1 MNVYLKY
8 TVCGL
13 LAMYPLY
20 GCMQDNLE
28 SDTGMEISLSGGV
41 DGLVV
46 SKAPAEGIYPE
57 DDDILGISL
66 YRWDEGDA
74 SWPVADALSGQLGGF
89 VSTSSGARRQI
100 TFDSSQ
106 YYKDRTSRVGF
117 VGIYP
122 QLSSGQDGAGNWV
135 QSSDGSYLNDDNQLA
150 YKVDGRTDVMVSDFK
165 AGSQT
170 SGIEPLPFRHALCM
184 FNFYIYAVDDASKA
198 EWGNLK
204 EVKIVNLPE
213 TVRITLPDASSGKAP
228 VFEPGVYPSNPT
240 DDSSVLSLSDFSVDQ
255 NGLGTDSGYEL
266 QVGLPSDLKGR
277 YVGTVLGGKPNGGI
291 LGLMVEAVGASDL
304 NSVSI
309 ARDFQ
314 PGYTYNVVLRFSTSG
329 IVNADVTVEDWHY
342 GGDYYTNSGSSYYND
357 LSRYGTANCYVV
369 SSANMKYCFD
379 ATVKGNGVSEIE
391 NERLGVMIP
400 LLGENPVIDISKV
413 DTVEILRSDAV
424 MKQDGGTMKVITDM
438 DERKSAEIISLDSGV
453 LRDGKVLFTVHG
465 NDKDKTDYSLQYEGN
480 VKIGVK
486 DKDGNILWSW
496 HIWVTDTPINQ
507 NYLNGH
513 VAMDRN
519 LGAVISSVDEWYGQ
533 SWPDGKVY
541 AEYAW
546 GLYYQFGRKDPM
558 FIPSLYTEEG
568 GYVSSSMAADIT
580 EAHKKPMVFFYQEG
594 SDEWLA
600 GADTDHLWGYVSQR
614 DNYVKT
620 MYDPCPPGYR
630 VAGKEIWQTQND
642 EYRVDAGVDA
652 SKGTLLHIG
661 SYEQVFFPVSHSIY
675 KGVAALSDREGSDN
689 APYTYL
695 LSATPDDGTGN
706 AYHFRYNREDA
717 ASDPD
722 FPLIVPDANAGD
734 NYLTGKSVAYPVRCV
749 FESSGAIV
757 TDLSEAQT
765 ANSYIIQKTGFYK
778 FKANVRGNG
787 VTDLTVYTSSG
798 VATMPF
804 DDGMT
809 ANLAPARVDLLWW
822 QGDLTEGSPYLKYID
837 KLGNGSGLDSDAVSS
852 ECPVHIL
859 DGGSVDREGYV
870 TLYARVSD
878 AVGSGNVGLVAYDD
892 YNNILW
898 TWHFWL
904 IPEYGNVQVGD
915 YSLMDR
921 NLGATWAPDRSSD
934 INSSNVRSTYGFYYQ
949 WGRKDPFFPPT
960 SDSKTTSPWLYKDPR
975 SGWQI
980 RHRFGA
986 SDAAESLSG
995 PVLISESVK
1004 SPLSFVAVDQN
1015 DWQDSY
1021 TSNEGIR
1028 NNLWG
1033 YTGNAVAQGN
1043 AFAKTMYDP
1052 CPPGYKVMPHNVVQS
1067 AGLCSSEEY
1076 DDDNYI
1082 DFSGTQGQATTAGV
1096 MLSAE
1101 DRPEYSKSKNINNI
1115 IVGDQGLWLPFS
1127 GRLNSIGEYAQMP
1140 YDAGYWSTATPFS
1153 DRNNPKGAASREIR
1167 WAKKGGRYII
1177 TQKHTDNWM
1186 SDGRPVRCVKE

>member
-66 YRWDEGDA
+66 YRWDEGDV

-135 QSSDGSYLNDDNQLA
+135 QSSDGSYLNGKTLE

-213 TVRITLPDASSGKAP
+213 TVLITLPDASSSGAP
-228 VFEPGVYPSNPT
+228 VFEFDGYPSNPT
-240 DDSSVLSLSDFSVDQ
+240 DDSSVLFLSDFSVDQ
-255 NGLGTDSGYEL
+255 NGLGTDNGYEL
-266 QVGLPSDLKGR
+266 QVGLPSDLESR
-277 YVGTVLGGKPNGGI
+277 YVGTVLGGKPDDGI

-465 NDKDKTDYSLQYEGN
+465 NDNDKTDYSLQYEGN

-642 EYRVDAGVDA
+642 EYRVDAVVDA

-675 KGVAALSDREGSDN
+675 KGVAASSDREGSDN
-689 APYTYL
+689 APPYTYL
-695 LSATPDDGTGN
+695 LSATPDEGTGN

-717 ASDPD
+717 ASYPD

-822 QGDLTEGSPYLKYID
+822 QGDLTEGSPYLKYIG
-837 KLGNGSGLDSDAVSS
+837 KLESGSGLNSDAVSS

-934 INSSNVRSTYGFYYQ
+934 IKSSNVRSTYGFYYQ

-960 SDSKTTSPWLYKDPR
+960 SDSNTTSPWLYKDPR

-980 RHRFGA
+980 RR
-986 SDAAESLSG
+986 DLPNTEG
-995 PVLISESVK
+995 PVFLKDVLAM
-1004 SPLSFVAVDQN
+1004 PLSFVKIEDN
-1015 DWQDSY
+1015 DWQKTY
-1021 TSNEGIR
+1021 TSLGGVR

-1033 YTGNAVAQGN
+1033 YTGNAVDRGN

-1052 CPPGYKVMPHNVVQS
+1052 CPPGYKVMPHNVFGTADICAVDKAYPDVGQISNVYFNKGEKIDGVGIYLMPEDITSYQNS
-1067 AGLCSSEEY
+1067 AVKIGAS
-1076 DDDNYI
+1076 
-1082 DFSGTQGQATTAGV
+1082 
-1096 MLSAE
+1096 
-1101 DRPEYSKSKNINNI
+1101 
-1115 IVGDQGLWLPFS
+1115 GLWLPFS
-1127 GRLNSIGEYAQMP
+1127 GKIGST
-1140 YDAGYWSTATPFS
+1140 AGYREVETNGYMSSATPYNNASNERYVRAISWDISGYYARIYEKNS
-1153 DRNNPKGAASREIR
+1153 DWMAA
-1167 WAKKGGRYII
+1167 
-1177 TQKHTDNWM
+1177 
-1186 SDGRPVRCVKE
+1186 GRPVRCVKE